1 MIHGDESAAIADT
14 SFFIAREQGRP
25 LGPHPST
32 LGVSI
37 ITLGELRLGVL
48 ATADPKLR
56 AQRLNTLLQV
66 DSLNPLPIDRQVANA
81 WARLVLDLRAIGR
94 RMPINDSWIAA
105 TAIARQLPVVS
116 QDADYD
122 GVPGLQVM
130 RV

>member
-1 MIHGDESAAIADT
+1 MSPAGIADT
-14 SFFIAREQGRP
+14 SFFIAREQGRL

-32 LGVSI
+32 MGVSV

-48 ATADPKLR
+48 ATADPQLR

-66 DSLNPLPIDRQVANA
+66 DSLNPLLIDRPVANV

-105 TAIARQLPVVS
+105 TAIARQVPVVS
-116 QDADYD
+116 QDAAYD
-122 GVPGLQVM
+122 GVPGLHVIK
-130 RV
+130 V